1 MEDIV
6 YLNGT
11 LVPRQEAMVSPFDR
25 GFLYGYGLF
34 ETMRSYKERV
44 FRLDRHLTRL
54 RLSAQRLAL
63 ASELEAYDLEQA
75 VYRTLEAN
83 KLADARIRL
92 TVSAGPGGRAL
103 APPVG
108 GLITVLVFAEK
119 LLLSPEAY
127 EQGIRAAL
135 VSAKRNSLSPLSRV
149 KATNYLGNLV
159 AYSEAVALGAEEAI
173 LLNERGF
180 IAEGSMSNIFL
191 VAGGMLLTPSEESG
205 ILPGITREAVLELAR
220 ELGVEATE
228 GEISLADLLRAD
240 EAFLTSSVREV
251 LPITSIDNK
260 PVAQGSPGPVTKRLM
275 AAYRHLVET
284 TLELSRG

>member
-1 MEDIV
+1 
-6 YLNGT
+6 
-11 LVPRQEAMVSPFDR
+11 
-25 GFLYGYGLF
+25 
-34 ETMRSYKERV
+34 
-44 FRLDRHLTRL
+44 
-54 RLSAQRLAL
+54 
-63 ASELEAYDLEQA
+63 
-75 VYRTLEAN
+75 
-83 KLADARIRL
+83 
-92 TVSAGPGGRAL
+92 L

-119 LLLSPEAY
+119 LLLSPEVY

-149 KATNYLGNLV
+149 KATNYLDNLV

-173 LLNERGF
+173 LLNEKGF

-228 GEISLADLLRAD
+228 GEIPLADLLRAD